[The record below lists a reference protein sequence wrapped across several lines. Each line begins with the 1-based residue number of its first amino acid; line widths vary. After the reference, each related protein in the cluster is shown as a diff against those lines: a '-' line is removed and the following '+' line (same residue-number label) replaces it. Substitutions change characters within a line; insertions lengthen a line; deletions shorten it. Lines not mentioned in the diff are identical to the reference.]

1 MTTEKIFSCDSP
13 YIFDTFMSKNEK
25 TSNMNNINNKHYI
38 DFVNGSGPVFLSYN
52 LPEKQSVELFKNK
65 ESCDSSKTKES
76 CESTKCSSFSQVDSK
91 INIFQCRS
99 AFKKIGNRFT
109 SSSISDIYQNP
120 TMYQKV
126 ISSSER
132 HGLKFH
138 LLCRECQHT
147 FFEKTNKK
155 NYYYLSKLKVEQV
168 FSFFIKSEKK
178 NSKIIRFEVS
188 SVKKKRKMDRDCV
201 HKKIKARLF
210 KYIKE
215 MMKSFILD
223 DFSNLKIQQKVISDV
238 TLDFNKNLLA
248 SPLSTVFVESYLY
261 FSSMK
266 RISEICKKNKELE
279 LNNFLN
285 KTVGQCYEDYLKS
298 ESFVKDMEKFKN
310 ESYVSTFKAYS
321 LCFIEYYNQ
330 EMNYRKYKKI

>member
-1 MTTEKIFSCDSP
+1 
-13 YIFDTFMSKNEK
+13 
-25 TSNMNNINNKHYI
+25 
-38 DFVNGSGPVFLSYN
+38 
-52 LPEKQSVELFKNK
+52 
-65 ESCDSSKTKES
+65 
-76 CESTKCSSFSQVDSK
+76 
-91 INIFQCRS
+91 
-99 AFKKIGNRFT
+99 
-109 SSSISDIYQNP
+109 
-120 TMYQKV
+120 
-126 ISSSER
+126 
-132 HGLKFH
+132 
-138 LLCRECQHT
+138 
-147 FFEKTNKK
+147 
-155 NYYYLSKLKVEQV
+155 
-168 FSFFIKSEKK
+168 
-178 NSKIIRFEVS
+178 
-188 SVKKKRKMDRDCV
+188 
-201 HKKIKARLF
+201 
-210 KYIKE
+210 